1 LKDERYWRENDAK
14 FRAVSQNV
22 TFEQFEDIVKA
33 SHLKPLD
40 KKDRS
45 PSGKS
50 KSSIWNS
57 ISLASKKCNQD
68 SQQANFNSDPCK
80 ALERRSYVKNIDEF
94 HSIWRDLEIEE
105 RINFVSELGEEI
117 IARIFQSEI
126 PPELLGEMLHT
137 FLAFRPC
144 IRDIAAVIKTLGAV
158 TTSKRFNL
166 SVQFLSSFDR
176 SAGSQL
182 VEKLLTSLQGR
193 QQDLAE
199 LGVTEFVI
207 HRIADKLNVSTKY
220 TVNGPVCK

>member
-1 LKDERYWRENDAK
+1 MKDERYWRENDAK

-45 PSGKS
+45 PSGKA

-57 ISLASKKCNQD
+57 ISLTSKKCNQD
-68 SQQANFNSDPCK
+68 SVNPSDLCRAPG
-80 ALERRSYVKNIDEF
+80 RRSYVKNIDEF

-105 RINFVSELGEEI
+105 RINFVSELGEEV

-144 IRDIAAVIKTLGAV
+144 NQDIAAIIKTLG
-158 TTSKRFNL
+158 KEYNL
-166 SVQFLSSFDR
+166 ES
-176 SAGSQL
+176 
-182 VEKLLTSLQGR
+182 
-193 QQDLAE
+193 
-199 LGVTEFVI
+199 
-207 HRIADKLNVSTKY
+207 
-220 TVNGPVCK
+220 